1 VGLFSRCRAFGDR
14 ALPGVAAIGYT
25 KLRSGRSCL
34 PKAMDGKVLVALSD
48 MHLGSQLGDRWL
60 AARIAR
66 VKVQRPDLVV
76 LLGDIFEGH
85 GPLKIG

>member
-1 VGLFSRCRAFGDR
+1 
-14 ALPGVAAIGYT
+14 
-25 KLRSGRSCL
+25 
-34 PKAMDGKVLVALSD
+34 MDGKVLVALSD